1 VSSLA
6 EQYPSMMRLQPA
18 SPRRLEVEFFASLPE
33 KVKRDLEAGKVVAIV
48 SLKGPARVLA
58 ERIAVAASA
67 TSQTRRTVQL
77 KSDARGW
84 QYLKVL

>member
-1 VSSLA
+1 
-6 EQYPSMMRLQPA
+6 MMRLQPA